1 VAISGFLFCRAL
13 LPQPPPHLA
22 FVGGLKM
29 PWWGRTKQDSKK
41 KSIAEGGVFDAGQR
55 PRYPRQPKRIAED
68 DGSSRASRKSL
79 DVASEPG
86 SASGVGSRS
95 PSPSSPSNEC
105 CPGPGQPLPLPC
117 APPRKKGMEYVQ
129 SGTQSVSTR
138 LQVTAL
144 RHAPSMP
151 LPSPTQ
157 VQPRPVVESSGEV
170 DSGSVSSASSLGSID
185 AVDQWQPGRVSNLR
199 PLQDDPPEQPHPSTS
214 QMGQELTTL
223 KHQQPLR
230 QESSRSTSPLLGSHQ
245 PAVSPNRRQVRGSLR
260 HGEGSRPQYLNIPQP
275 DSSISSPAP
284 SPRSFL
290 AAQRN
295 VEPVV
300 AGSGQSSSPRSAATS
315 AYNSSQGDPALVSQ
329 QAEEPSP
336 APSPRLRSPGPSCGT
351 SATVSPLHPRAGRLG
366 SLGPEQPTTW
376 HEEPRGQYP
385 PQPLP
390 LPPPPTNGNT
400 LYPPVPMS
408 SAPSPSAV
416 TPRGTSRAHDP
427 SGPGA
432 TTRWQKGKLLGSG
445 TFGNVYVGFNNDS
458 GGFCAMKEVLLVSD
472 DSKSNESVKQL
483 SQEIALLSKLRHEN
497 IVQYIGT
504 ETVC

>member
-1 VAISGFLFCRAL
+1 
-13 LPQPPPHLA
+13 
-22 FVGGLKM
+22 
-29 PWWGRTKQDSKK
+29 
-41 KSIAEGGVFDAGQR
+41 
-55 PRYPRQPKRIAED
+55 
-68 DGSSRASRKSL
+68 
-79 DVASEPG
+79 
-86 SASGVGSRS
+86 
-95 PSPSSPSNEC
+95 
-105 CPGPGQPLPLPC
+105 
-117 APPRKKGMEYVQ
+117 
-129 SGTQSVSTR
+129 
-138 LQVTAL
+138 
-144 RHAPSMP
+144 
-151 LPSPTQ
+151 
-157 VQPRPVVESSGEV
+157 
-170 DSGSVSSASSLGSID
+170 
-185 AVDQWQPGRVSNLR
+185 
-199 PLQDDPPEQPHPSTS
+199 
-214 QMGQELTTL
+214 MGQELTTL

-445 TFGNVYVGFNNDS
+445 TFGNVYVGFN
-458 GGFCAMKEVLLVSD
+458 K
-472 DSKSNESVKQL
+472 
-483 SQEIALLSKLRHEN
+483 
-497 IVQYIGT
+497 
-504 ETVC
+504 